1 MRMKKCERAWDH
13 ALFVFK
19 LYIKHI
25 YISQNS
31 KKEFSPKQHK
41 APHSFQWPLRRHIS
55 RSTSITHLENW
66 VAEREKQ
73 KREKEKRYSFTIH
86 QSQYH
91 ANKENHKK
99 ERKKERNHH
108 VNFLNCSSV
117 KQTRLPKTNNL
128 PHHLQQF
135 NAPTYTLIHHFHLDI
150 SVKK

>member
-13 ALFVFK
+13 ALFVFE

-99 ERKKERNHH
+99 ERKKPPCEFFELQFCQTNKTPQ
-108 VNFLNCSSV
+108 N
-117 KQTRLPKTNNL
+117 KQPSPSFTTIQC
-128 PHHLQQF
+128 PHI
-135 NAPTYTLIHHFHLDI
+135 YTHPSFSFRH
-150 SVKK
+150 